1 MQVQLSSERLRNPHR
16 QTVSPPL
23 DTRSHHQPPVSTL
36 SILCEMKATRS
47 SALTTD
53 DANVRTFSQMEN
65 NKEIMTPDQAADY
78 LQLNR
83 ETIYRYIRE
92 GKLVASRLGRSY
104 RIPKRSLDLLMW
116 STSTIPGFT
125 PREYT
130 KEQIEQF
137 IKDDQLTPDQQEI
150 FDRFNTLPAKRV
162 THPALEE
169 DRAQRRT

>member
-1 MQVQLSSERLRNPHR
+1 
-16 QTVSPPL
+16 
-23 DTRSHHQPPVSTL
+23 
-36 SILCEMKATRS
+36 
-47 SALTTD
+47 
-53 DANVRTFSQMEN
+53 MEN

-130 KEQIEQF
+130 KEQVEQF
-137 IKDDQLTPDQQEI
+137 IKDDQLTPEQQVI
-150 FDRFNTLPAKRV
+150 VDRFNSLPAKRV
-162 THPALEE
+162 SRPALEE